1 MKLKLPEIKNDAV
14 KCPTTPANEAAN
26 SFIPEELK
34 TFSEWQFDTATAE
47 LAKEFEKEAAKEKKN
62 ALETAR
68 QKRERQEHLILVKMG
83 RLMQNNIIAAGRLTE
98 RVMKATGD
106 GRPPQEIAL
115 LAVKGLSLLV
125 NDPLLYSKLA
135 ERYREEYGLQLN
147 SKPPYEIIY
156 PEAQE
161 PDEK

>member
-1 MKLKLPEIKNDAV
+1 MKLKLPEIKKDAT

-34 TFSEWQFDTATAE
+34 TFSEWQN
-47 LAKEFEKEAAKEKKN
+47 EAAAAEMGKQIEKDAAKDKKN

-83 RLMQNNIIAAGRLTE
+83 RLMQDNIIAAGRLTE
-98 RVMKATGD
+98 RVMKATRD

-125 NDPLLYSKLA
+125 SDTLLYSKLA
-135 ERYREEYGLQLN
+135 ERYREEYGLQLD

>member
-1 MKLKLPEIKNDAV
+1 MKLKLPEIKKDAV

-34 TFSEWQFDTATAE
+34 TFSEWQFDAATAE
-47 LAKEFEKEAAKEKKN
+47 LEKEFEKEAAKEKKN

-68 QKRERQEHLILVKMG
+68 QKRERQEHLILVKVG
-83 RLMQNNIIAAGRLTE
+83 RLMQENIIAAGRLTE

-147 SKPPYEIIY
+147 SKQPYEIIY

-161 PDEK
+161 PDKK